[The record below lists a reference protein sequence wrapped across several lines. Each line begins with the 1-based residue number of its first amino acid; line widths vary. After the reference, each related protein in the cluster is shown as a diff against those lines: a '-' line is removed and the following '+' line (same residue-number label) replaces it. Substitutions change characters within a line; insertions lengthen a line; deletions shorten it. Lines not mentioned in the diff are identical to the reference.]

1 MGRGQGARFVQH
13 AERAR
18 SRIMPSYI
26 ALGSNLGDSI
36 ANIKRAFADLEH
48 LSASP
53 IQKSSLWRSTPVDCP
68 DGSPDFINAVV
79 AIESLGNEMPE
90 SLLAKLQQLEIQFGR
105 RPKVVLN
112 EPRPLDLD
120 LIAFKTET
128 RDTEL
133 LTLPHPRWHERHF
146 VLEPLNEIAGGT
158 IIPGQT
164 KSVSEILSELETDEN
179 LTRL

>member
-1 MGRGQGARFVQH
+1 
-13 AERAR
+13 
-18 SRIMPSYI
+18 MPAYI

-36 ANIKRAFADLEH
+36 ANIKRAFAELEH
-48 LSASP
+48 FSVSP

-68 DGSPDFINAVV
+68 EGSPDFISAAV
-79 AIESLGNEMPE
+79 AIEPLGNETPE

-120 LIAFKTET
+120 LIAFKTES
-128 RDTEL
+128 RDSDHL
-133 LTLPHPRWHERHF
+133 ILPHPRWHERRF
-146 VLEPLNEIAGGT
+146 VLEPLNEIAAE
-158 IIPGQT
+158 IVLPRQSI
-164 KSVSEILSELETDEN
+164 SVSELLSEMETDEI